1 MLNIENDS
9 NSICEEP
16 QIYYYSSSSNFGVGA
31 MFSERNLKTYKAYT
45 MDITSCPDKNNN
57 NFSLYNTIML
67 PHIMK
72 ESSSD
77 SKQNISYNNNNN
89 NNKNN
94 NNNNISKTPN
104 EKINPYLKKDNTRIK
119 TDSSKDE
126 KNISDEKQLT
136 NTLIEIKETNDSIN
150 KKEINN
156 KESIALEENPFF
168 LGKNS
173 TLCNY
178 NNNSK
183 IKKNIKDNNTN
194 NNNSNE
200 KNDSETKEF
209 LGSGPCKSVICDD
222 KKRKKSI
229 KDDDK
234 SENLIKKSK
243 KLNLKRDFL
252 NTKPEYKREKS
263 IKERYLKKKSFF
275 IQLKYNKKEIDK
287 EEELTNKK
295 DKDKDKF
302 KSDNKHNKNI
312 KEPRSK
318 SYYYSNKFITHSF
331 NQNLLKTLSKK
342 KKSDNSNN
350 NNNININIEE
360 YNYNDEKYSE
370 SKKNNKLRSQKNNK
384 LNKQKNSKDDNKKI
398 NTNKS
403 SRYKLSQVSKGIKL
417 FKEKDNGNDDVD
429 ADDNSSKEK
438 SFNLKKNKKSDV
450 KNKRYNSKNEIKRIK
465 LNNKDSDKEKKIKNQ
480 KNLEKMNLQ
489 KIKENNKIFDNN
501 LDEKDEKK
509 SKEKFKIFSCKQQII
524 IEEKD
529 NNESNKNKI
538 NKCLTADLV
547 RKKSFNTKYKNAIS
561 PSKKKIPNMIGIN
574 LFADN
579 KNKKKKN
586 IDFEFALKN
595 NLKKMQFNL
604 FSKDKFTNTE
614 FSDSD
619 YLKYTLECMD
629 LILDLDMEKQTRLK
643 NQINFNFPKPKK
655 NKIKKRIALF
665 DLDETIVHCT
675 GDIKTQKDKYQH
687 AVEIKLPGK
696 QAVEVGINIR
706 PYWKQTLN
714 LIKKNYHIV
723 IYTASHQAYA
733 DSVLDFMDP
742 KKKYFK
748 YRLYRNNCSL
758 VDVDGAKFYVKDLD
772 ILTEHYD
779 LKDIVIVDNSVLS
792 FSFHLHNGIP
802 IVPYYDE
809 DKDGSLYVVG
819 LYLMHIFK
827 EDDLRE
833 ANKKQINL
841 DSFMEE
847 AKKRKEEE
855 YIDVNQIDEESE
867 CKEDDENNNDNNNNI
882 NNDNEKNDKNENIS
896 SKRLSKK
903 SIDLESKTSEKK
915 KFSEKKLHLV
925 KKRSSNFLNIIDHHN
940 EQNNDFAQK
949 KLMSQSKLI
958 NMYYEVKDKSTKND
972 EIIDNLQEK
981 IKKKSNL
988 NEQST
993 NNIEKNNTNQTT
1005 IVFVDNDDE
1014 ELDCKSDPGNFH
1026 NDQNNISDNESSE
1039 EDKEAAILKRVYT
1052 IIEDN
1057 PIKDSDLNSGDKTT
1071 KNNSRT
1077 KLGFIRSNF
1086 FNNFKI

>member
-1 MLNIENDS
+1 MLDIENDN

-16 QIYYYSSSSNFGVGA
+16 QIYYYSTSSNCGVGA
-31 MFSERNLKTYKAYT
+31 MFSERNLKTYKPYT
-45 MDITSCPDKNNN
+45 MDITPFPDTNNN
-57 NFSLYNTIML
+57 HFSLYNTIML

-72 ESSSD
+72 ESSLD
-77 SKQNISYNNNNN
+77 SKQEISYSNNNN
-89 NNKNN
+89 NN
-94 NNNNISKTPN
+94 NNNNISKAPI
-104 EKINPYLKKDNTRIK
+104 EKINSYLKKDNTRIK

-150 KKEINN
+150 KKDTNN
-156 KESIALEENPFF
+156 KESITLEENPFF
-168 LGKNS
+168 LGKNIS
-173 TLCNY
+173 LCNY
-178 NNNSK
+178 NNNTK
-183 IKKNIKDNNTN
+183 LKKNIKDNNINNNRNN

-200 KNDSETKEF
+200 KNDCEKKEF

-234 SENLIKKSK
+234 SEYLIKKSK
-243 KLNLKRDFL
+243 KLNIKKDFL
-252 NTKPEYKREKS
+252 NIKPEFKIEKNL
-263 IKERYLKKKSFF
+263 KGRFLKKKSFF
-275 IQLKYNKKEIDK
+275 IQPKYNKKEIDK

-295 DKDKDKF
+295 DKDKF
-302 KSDNKHNKNI
+302 KSDNKNNKNE

-331 NQNLLKTLSKK
+331 NQNLLKTFSKK
-342 KKSDNSNN
+342 KKSDNTNNNNNDNNNDN
-350 NNNININIEE
+350 NNNINIDEH
-360 YNYNDEKYSE
+360 NYNDEKSSE
-370 SKKNNKLRSQKNNK
+370 LKKNNNKIKIQKNNK
-384 LNKQKNSKDDNKKI
+384 LIKQKNSKDDNKKL
-398 NTNKS
+398 NTIKYG
-403 SRYKLSQVSKGIKL
+403 RYKSSQVSKDTKL
-417 FKEKDNGNDDVD
+417 FKEKDNGNDVDVD
-429 ADDNSSKEK
+429 DDDKSSKEK
-438 SFNLKKNKKSDV
+438 SFNIKNKKNDV

-489 KIKENNKIFDNN
+489 KIKENNKIDNN

-509 SKEKFKIFSCKQQII
+509 NKEKIKIFSCKQQII

-529 NNESNKNKI
+529 NNENNKNKI

-547 RKKSFNTKYKNAIS
+547 RKRSFNTKFKNAIS
-561 PSKKKIPNMIGIN
+561 PTKKKIHNMIGIN
-574 LFADN
+574 LFDN

-675 GDIKTQKDKYQH
+675 GDIKMQKDKYQH

-841 DSFMEE
+841 DSF
-847 AKKRKEEE
+847 
-855 YIDVNQIDEESE
+855 
-867 CKEDDENNNDNNNNI
+867 
-882 NNDNEKNDKNENIS
+882 
-896 SKRLSKK
+896 
-903 SIDLESKTSEKK
+903 
-915 KFSEKKLHLV
+915 
-925 KKRSSNFLNIIDHHN
+925 
-940 EQNNDFAQK
+940 
-949 KLMSQSKLI
+949 
-958 NMYYEVKDKSTKND
+958 
-972 EIIDNLQEK
+972 
-981 IKKKSNL
+981 
-988 NEQST
+988 
-993 NNIEKNNTNQTT
+993 
-1005 IVFVDNDDE
+1005 
-1014 ELDCKSDPGNFH
+1014 
-1026 NDQNNISDNESSE
+1026 
-1039 EDKEAAILKRVYT
+1039 
-1052 IIEDN
+1052 
-1057 PIKDSDLNSGDKTT
+1057 
-1071 KNNSRT
+1071 
-1077 KLGFIRSNF
+1077 
-1086 FNNFKI
+1086 